1 MAAIELTL
9 LGTGSPLP
17 AGNRCGAGTLVQS
30 GDSTVLVDCGWGACR
45 RLFAAGVPLGKI
57 DTIFF
62 THMHSDHITD
72 LPDLLMMRW
81 TVGGATVPLTIY
93 GPEGTREAVEG
104 FRAGLG
110 PDVRYRIA
118 HHGDKLP
125 PDGIDVIVHETPAT
139 ANVSHVATVGE
150 ISVGAFEVDH
160 PPVVPALGF
169 RVEARG
175 SSAVLSGD
183 TKQCDNLVRAS
194 KGADLLVCEA
204 MNLKMMEDRAA
215 MARRAGNE
223 RIALMLEEACNYH
236 SPTHAVAEMAR
247 DAGVLR
253 LVLSHIL
260 PPIPDEGPV
269 VEQYI
274 AGMADIYK
282 GSIAVGR
289 DLERITVGT

>member
-1 MAAIELTL
+1 MAAIDLTL
-9 LGTGSPLP
+9 LGTGTPLP
-17 AGNRCGAGTLVQS
+17 SGNRCGAGTLVRS
-30 GDSTVLVDCGWGACR
+30 GESTVLVDCGWGVCR
-45 RLFAAGVPLGKI
+45 RLFEAGVPLATI
-57 DTIFF
+57 DALLF

-81 TVGGATVPLTIY
+81 TIGGATAPLTIY

-104 FRAGLG
+104 FRAGLN

-125 PDGIDVIVHETPAT
+125 PEAIDVIVHEMPAT
-139 ANVSHVATVGE
+139 AAVSHVATVGE
-150 ISVGAFEVDH
+150 ISVGAFEVEH
-160 PPVVPALGF
+160 PPVVPSLGF

-175 SSAVLSGD
+175 SSVVLSGD

-194 KGADLLVCEA
+194 RGADVLVCEA
-204 MNLKMMEDRAA
+204 MNTKMMEQRAS
-215 MARRAGNE
+215 MARAAGNE
-223 RIALMLEEACNYH
+223 RIALMLEEVCEYH
-236 SPTHAVAEMAR
+236 APTHAVAEMAR

-260 PPIPDEGPV
+260 PSIPDDGPE
-269 VEQYI
+269 VERFI
-274 AGMADIYK
+274 DGMAQIYR
-282 GSIAVGR
+282 GSITVGR